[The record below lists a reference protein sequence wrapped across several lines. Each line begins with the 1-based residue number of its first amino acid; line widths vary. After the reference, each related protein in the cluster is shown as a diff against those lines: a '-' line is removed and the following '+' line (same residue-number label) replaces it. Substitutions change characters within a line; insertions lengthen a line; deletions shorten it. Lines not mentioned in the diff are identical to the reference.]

1 MDIICGDHLLEHYQ
15 TLREIRQAIGESAV
29 QVCVAAGALFLVFYC
44 KIEDFFLKIS
54 GSTNLSEE
62 VT

>member
-29 QVCVAAGALFLVFYC
+29 QVCVASGALFQVFYFTV
-44 KIEDFFLKIS
+44 EDFFLKLS
-54 GSTNLSEE
+54 DSTIFSEE

>member
-29 QVCVAAGALFLVFYC
+29 QVCVAPGALFQVFYFTV
-44 KIEDFFLKIS
+44 EDFFLKLS
-54 GSTNLSEE
+54 DSTIFSEE